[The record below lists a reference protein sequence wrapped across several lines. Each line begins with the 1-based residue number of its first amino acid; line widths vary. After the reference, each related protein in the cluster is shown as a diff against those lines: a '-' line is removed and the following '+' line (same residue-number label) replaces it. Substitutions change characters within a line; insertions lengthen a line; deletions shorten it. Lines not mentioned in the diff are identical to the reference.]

1 MTNLG
6 EHNGRKIVPAEAA
19 DLGPPSPAKESEEAE
34 NKEDGA
40 AAPASS
46 KKLDEAAATA
56 LGAWLL
62 ATLPE
67 RLASVES
74 TDRLTDSPAVVFD
87 AE

>member
-19 DLGPPSPAKESEEAE
+19 DLGPPSPAIEEEAE

>member
-19 DLGPPSPAKESEEAE
+19 DLGPPSPAKAEESK

>member
-40 AAPASS
+40 AAPAS
-46 KKLDEAAATA
+46 
-56 LGAWLL
+56 
-62 ATLPE
+62 
-67 RLASVES
+67 VEYLHGI
-74 TDRLTDSPAVVFD
+74 TRRPRRYYYG
-87 AE
+87 